1 MMRTLGIDI
10 GKERV
15 GLAVSDPQG
24 VIASGIGYLERKS
37 FFDKVIQLIEKEK
50 IEEIVVGIPYRLDG
64 SLGPSAEKA
73 ISFLKELEKMVDI
86 PIKKWDERLTTKL
99 ANRYL
104 LLADLSRKKRK
115 KNIDKLS
122 AQIILQDYL
131 NSQEPLP
138 KEDEDRR

>member
-37 FFDKVIQLIEKEK
+37 FFDKVIQLIKKEK

-138 KEDEDRR
+138 ENEF

>member
-1 MMRTLGIDI
+1 MRVLGIDI

-37 FFDKVIQLIEKEK
+37 FFDKVIRLIEKEK

-73 ISFLKELEKMVDI
+73 ISFLKELEKKIDI
-86 PIKKWDERLTTKL
+86 PIKGWDERLTTKL

-138 KEDEDRR
+138 EEDEDRR

>member
-1 MMRTLGIDI
+1 MRVLGIDI

-24 VIASGIGYLERKS
+24 VIASGLGYLERKS
-37 FFDKVIQLIEKEK
+37 FFDKVIRLIEKEK

-138 KEDEDRR
+138 EEDEG